1 MRHVKHREGESEA
14 WGHLAAIGEAGTRG
28 LRRVCLAG
36 PTATRCSGDSLFS
49 TRTRAERSILQPKAE
64 WECLVLCQLWS
75 EMDA

>member
-1 MRHVKHREGESEA
+1 MLSIERESQRPGATWLRS
-14 WGHLAAIGEAGTRG
+14 GEAGTRG